1 MVQLKI
7 KIWTKRKIKRFRE
20 SIDKKVIF
28 EWGVIAVL
36 LFIVYFMFNYLLMPQ
51 INLNGGKHIVINY
64 KDNYFKDWSNIF
76 YDIAEKL
83 EIPIASGFKISH
95 DKQKLTLP
103 YGIECEFN
111 AKEGEIKLLENIFIA

>member
-36 LFIVYFMFNYLLMPQ
+36 LFIAYFMFNYLLMPQ
-51 INLNGGKHIVINY
+51 INLNGGKHIDINY
-64 KDNYFKDWSNIF
+64 KDNYSDMGYS
-76 YDIAEKL
+76 EK
-83 EIPIASGFKISH
+83 
-95 DKQKLTLP
+95 
-103 YGIECEFN
+103 
-111 AKEGEIKLLENIFIA
+111 